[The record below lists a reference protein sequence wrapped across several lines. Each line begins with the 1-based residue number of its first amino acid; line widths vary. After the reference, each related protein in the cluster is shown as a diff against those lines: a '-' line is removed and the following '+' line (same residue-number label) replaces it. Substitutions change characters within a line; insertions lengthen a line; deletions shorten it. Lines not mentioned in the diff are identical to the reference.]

1 MMYKTVNCFS
11 HPSFSRAFTPVI
23 YNSHG
28 ELSDVARARAR
39 ELMCGVIRSTFYRF
53 FLDES
58 ARCPRDESG
67 TIEFI
72 VSSRYIAG
80 GELSVVEWNAKGSSI
95 ERIRQPDT
103 GCRVLLLLLLLLFG
117 MCIKKE

>member
-1 MMYKTVNCFS
+1 MRVQ
-11 HPSFSRAFTPVI
+11 
-23 YNSHG
+23 
-28 ELSDVARARAR
+28 DAR
-39 ELMCGVIRSTFYRF
+39 
-53 FLDES
+53 
-58 ARCPRDESG
+58 RDESG

-103 GCRVLLLLLLLLFG
+103 GCRVLFLLLFG
-117 MCIKKE
+117 ARIKKK